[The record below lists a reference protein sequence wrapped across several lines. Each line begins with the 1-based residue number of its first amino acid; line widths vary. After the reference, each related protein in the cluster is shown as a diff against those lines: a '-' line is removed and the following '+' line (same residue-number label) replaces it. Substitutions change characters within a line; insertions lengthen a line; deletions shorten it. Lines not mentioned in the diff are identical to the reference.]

1 MALQGLQLALQKL
14 EEGTAVNAIRS
25 GGNES
30 DRKTATE
37 VSKTAQGAEV
47 RTVDFVAKL
56 EPGGLRPFLYM
67 QHEMNLKHMEKY
79 SFYCSEKEL
88 PDFISVEKDELPK
101 VVHFEIVGSRGLLGE
116 EQRTQRMTA
125 VTAFASGNPLFAPLL
140 NAKDI
145 LIDMYEDAGVKG
157 AEKYIKAPQQGQI
170 PPEVQAK
177 LQEAGQMVQQLQAE
191 LQKEKSGQAAKAAD
205 VEQKGKLKAAELQ
218 QKQRQFMA
226 EFQAEQQM
234 AMKEQDAAAR
244 KQMTDAA
251 FQRWQANLQAATD
264 IEVARINAK
273 SIRVD

>member
-1 MALQGLQLALQKL
+1 
-14 EEGTAVNAIRS
+14 
-25 GGNES
+25 
-30 DRKTATE
+30 
-37 VSKTAQGAEV
+37 
-47 RTVDFVAKL
+47 
-56 EPGGLRPFLYM
+56 M

-157 AEKYIKAPQQGQI
+157 AEKYIKAPQQGQNI
-170 PPEVQAK
+170 PPEVQQQ
-177 LQEAGQMVQQLQAE
+177 LQQAGQMVQQLQAE

-218 QKQRQFMA
+218 QKQQQFMA
-226 EFQAEQQM
+226 EFQAEQKR
-234 AMKEQDAAAR
+234 AMQEQDAAAR
-244 KQMTDAA
+244 QAMVDAA
-251 FQRWQANLQAATD
+251 FQRWNAHLQAATQL
-264 IEVARINAK
+264 EVARINAEARPEP
-273 SIRVD
+273 S